1 METEKFISG
10 YCRQLDASR
19 MVEVVAENGEITEV
33 DCCYGNCV
41 YQGSCL
47 IAKEIEAAVPPD
59 NTCPAGL

>member
-19 MVEVVAENGEITEV
+19 MVEVVVEDGAVSEV

-47 IAKEIEAAVPPD
+47 IAKEIDSLENPQ
-59 NTCPAGL
+59 